1 VNPIQKLKGVE
12 KMHVRGFTLIMLIL
26 PVVLGLLGGCGSDS
40 EVESDPY
47 TVLAGGDN
55 NRWKNRTTDENNVVV
70 TINLKLT
77 AAKTYTR
84 NQDGTSAGEHVD
96 SYTKSEAGSYV
107 ATDTEI
113 TFSPTG
119 GTAYTVTWRSVPGSG
134 DLELTYA
141 DGSQIVFT
149 YEPYSGNE
157 Y

>member
-1 VNPIQKLKGVE
+1 
-12 KMHVRGFTLIMLIL
+12 MRTRGFTLIMVLL
-26 PVVLGLLGGCGSDS
+26 PVVLGLMVGCGEDE

-47 TVLAGGDN
+47 TILAGGDN
-55 NRWKNRTTDENNVVV
+55 NRWKNRTVDENDVVV

-84 NQDGTSAGEHVD
+84 NQDGTSGGEPVD
-96 SYTKSEAGSYV
+96 SYTEAEAGNYS

-113 TFSPTG
+113 VFTPTG
-119 GTAYTVTWRSVPGSG
+119 GTAYTVSWQSLPGTG
-134 DLELTYA
+134 DLEFTYT
-141 DGSQIVFT
+141 DGTVVVFT